1 MSGSRQ
7 RRPVTGGLML
17 FVVRPLV
24 NLIRTG
30 LPEEQE
36 ALARLI
42 NEELAGSGWQMMR
55 VATVPTRE

>member
-1 MSGSRQ
+1 
-7 RRPVTGGLML
+7 ML